1 MSTLRIGIQTGYWSR
16 KPPKGIV
23 PALVAA
29 EALGLDSVWTAEAY
43 GSDAFTPLAWWGSR
57 TRRLRLGTGIAQ
69 MAARTP
75 TATAMQA
82 ITLDHLSRGRFVLGL
97 GASGPQ
103 VVEGWYG
110 QPYRRPLA
118 RTREY
123 VDVVRQVFARERPVS
138 ADGEFFR
145 LPLPADAPG
154 ATGLGKALKPTVH
167 PRRADIPIVL
177 AAQGPKNVALAAE
190 IADGWMAGF
199 YAPRADA
206 EHRELL
212 ASGFAQRAEERTP
225 SSRFEVLAT
234 VPVVVRDDVEA
245 AADVIRPHIALYA
258 GGMGSKEAN
267 FHKASLDRLGYAS
280 ELDEVQA
287 LYLAGRKEDAARA
300 VPTELVE
307 EIALVGPA
315 EKVARDLARWDGTAL
330 TTLLL
335 QGDPSSM
342 LTVLAASQAARRD
355 ADGGTPLGARVRAT
369 AGSWAARVAPSRV

>member
-1 MSTLRIGIQTGYWSR
+1 MRIGLQTGYWSR
-16 KPPKGIV
+16 RPPRGIV

-29 EALGLDSVWTAEAY
+29 ERLGLDSVWTAEAY

-82 ITLDHLSRGRFVLGL
+82 ITLDHLSGGRFVLGL

-110 QPYRRPLA
+110 QAYRRPLA

-123 VDVVRQVFARERPVS
+123 VDVVRQVVARERPV
-138 ADGEFFR
+138 AYDGEFYR

-154 ATGLGKALKPTVH
+154 ALGLGKPLKPTVH
-167 PRRADIPIVL
+167 PLRREIPIVL

-199 YAPRADA
+199 YAPRMDPQF
-206 EHRELL
+206 RELL
-212 ASGFAQRAEERTP
+212 ATGFAARAGERSP
-225 SSRFEVLAT
+225 AAGFEVLAT
-234 VPVVVRDDVEA
+234 VPVVVRDDVEQ
-245 AADVIRPHIALYA
+245 AADVVRPYVALYA

-267 FHKASLDRLGYAS
+267 FHKASLDRLGYGEA
-280 ELDEVQA
+280 LDEVQD

-300 VPTELVE
+300 VPLELVE
-307 EIALVGPA
+307 EVALVGPPG
-315 EKVARDLARWDGTAL
+315 KIARDLERWESTAV

-335 QGDPSSM
+335 QGDPASV
-342 LTVLAASQAARRD
+342 LTALAAAQEPTV
-355 ADGGTPLGARVRAT
+355 GGRVRAG
-369 AGSWAARVAPSRV
+369 AGSLLSRVAPRTV

>member
-1 MSTLRIGIQTGYWSR
+1 VRIGIQTGYWSR
-16 KPPKGIV
+16 RPPAGIV

-57 TRRLRLGTGIAQ
+57 TRRVRLGTGIAQ

-75 TATAMQA
+75 TATAMHA
-82 ITLDHLSRGRFVLGL
+82 ITLDHLSGGRFVLGL

-118 RTREY
+118 RTREF
-123 VDVVRQVFARERPVS
+123 VDVVREVVARERPV
-138 ADGEFFR
+138 AYDGDFYR

-167 PRRADIPIVL
+167 PRRREIPVVL
-177 AAQGPKNVALAAE
+177 AAQGPRNVALAAE
-190 IADGWMAGF
+190 IADGWLAGF
-199 YAPRADA
+199 YAPRQDA
-206 EHRELL
+206 AFRELL
-212 ASGFAQRAEERTP
+212 AEGFAARREERSP
-225 SSRFEVLAT
+225 AAGFEVLAT

-245 AADVIRPHIALYA
+245 AADVVRPHVALYA
-258 GGMGSKEAN
+258 GGMGAKEAN
-267 FHKASLDRLGYAS
+267 FHKASLDRLGYREA
-280 ELDEVQA
+280 LGEVQD

-300 VPTELVE
+300 VPLELVE

-315 EKVARDLARWDGTAL
+315 EKVVRDLARWDGTAL
-330 TTLLL
+330 TTMLL
-335 QGDPSSM
+335 QGDPASV
-342 LTVLAASQAARRD
+342 LTVLAAAQGAPG
-355 ADGGTPLGARVRAT
+355 ADGTTPAAGRVRA
-369 AGSWAARVAPSRV
+369 AAASVLARVAPRSA